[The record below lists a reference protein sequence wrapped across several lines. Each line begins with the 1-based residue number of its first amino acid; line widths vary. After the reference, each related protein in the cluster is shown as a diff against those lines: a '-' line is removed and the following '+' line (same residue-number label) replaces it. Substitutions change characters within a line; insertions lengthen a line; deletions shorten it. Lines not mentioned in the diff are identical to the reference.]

1 MSMNEVETQLQQLV
15 LQLEEF
21 TEAVRK
27 QQGLLAELSVTA
39 ALDLSVEQ
47 RRALELPLQALEE
60 AMQQLTLQLAPGFSD
75 AMQHRL
81 GLLRSYLYD

>member
-1 MSMNEVETQLQQLV
+1 MNEVETQLQQLV

-21 TEAVRK
+21 TEVVRK

-39 ALDLSVEQ
+39 SLDLSVEQ
-47 RRALELPLQALEE
+47 RRALELPLQTIEE
-60 AMQQLTLQLAPGFSD
+60 AMQHLTLQLAPGFSD